1 MRFLATGLRLLLVL
15 CLLLSLGLATAC
27 SRSDDAGGGE
37 ETAVSDSSSSS
48 DDESGEKKRQRK
60 KDEDGE
66 EDEEDEEEA
75 VPIEV
80 VSLVR
85 GQIESVLRFSTNLEA
100 ENEVQVFAEAERRI
114 TQLLVE
120 EGDDVAK
127 GQLLLRLQDE
137 AQRTEVARVES
148 QLAKAKREY
157 ERQTNLWEQQLI
169 SEETYSEATVNLE
182 QLELALRDAKREL
195 GYTEVRA
202 PIKGTITERF
212 VNVGD
217 QVTVNQ
223 HLFDIVD
230 FDSIVARVYVPEKEL
245 YRLQPGQVARLFA
258 EAAGTDARTGTVD
271 RLAPRVDPKSGTVK
285 VTVAIPRS
293 ENLLPGMY
301 VTVELI
307 TEVHEDAVLV
317 PKKALVYDADQI
329 FVFRMKDDETVERLL
344 IQAALQDRDHIEPA
358 GILEAGD
365 RVVVG
370 GQSSLKDGSM
380 VRLVGTEKPEEADG
394 EEETAS

>member
-1 MRFLATGLRLLLVL
+1 MKFLAFGMRLLLATFLV
-15 CLLLSLGLATAC
+15 LSLGLGTAC
-27 SRSDDAGGGE
+27 NRSDDAGGGDDTE
-37 ETAVSDSSSSS
+37 AVDGDSDSKEDRDS
-48 DDESGEKKRQRK
+48 K
-60 KDEDGE
+60 KDKKKDKDGDE
-66 EDEEDEEEA
+66 EDDEEEA

-80 VSLVR
+80 VSLER
-85 GQIESVLRFSTNLEA
+85 GKIESLLRFSTNLEA
-100 ENEVQVFAEAERRI
+100 ENEVQVISEAERKVTR
-114 TQLLVE
+114 LLVE
-120 EGDDVAK
+120 EGDDVKK
-127 GQLLLRLQDE
+127 GQLLVSLQDE

-157 ERQTNLWEQQLI
+157 DRQTNLWEQKLI
-169 SEETYSEATVNLE
+169 SEETYTEATHTLE

-195 GYTEVRA
+195 AYTEVRA

-245 YRLQPGQVARLFA
+245 HRLKPGQVARLFA
-258 EAAGTDARTGTVD
+258 EAAGAEARAGAVD

-285 VTVAIPRS
+285 VTVAIPRG

-329 FVFRMKDDETVERLL
+329 FVFRMKDDDTVERLL
-344 IQAALQDRDHIEPA
+344 IEAALQDRDNIEPA
-358 GILEAGD
+358 SILEAGD

-380 VRLVGTEKPEEADG
+380 VRLVGAEKAEDEET
-394 EEETAS
+394 EETAS

>member
-1 MRFLATGLRLLLVL
+1 
-15 CLLLSLGLATAC
+15 
-27 SRSDDAGGGE
+27 
-37 ETAVSDSSSSS
+37 
-48 DDESGEKKRQRK
+48 
-60 KDEDGE
+60 
-66 EDEEDEEEA
+66 
-75 VPIEV
+75 
-80 VSLVR
+80 
-85 GQIESVLRFSTNLEA
+85 
-100 ENEVQVFAEAERRI
+100 
-114 TQLLVE
+114 
-120 EGDDVAK
+120 
-127 GQLLLRLQDE
+127 
-137 AQRTEVARVES
+137 VES

-157 ERQTNLWEQQLI
+157 ERQTNLWKQQLI
-169 SEETYSEATVNLE
+169 SEETYSETTVNLE
-182 QLELALRDAKREL
+182 QLELALRDAKRGL

-217 QVTVNQ
+217 HATVNQ

-245 YRLQPGQVARLFA
+245 YRLKPGQVARLFA
-258 EAAGTDARTGTVD
+258 EAAGSDARSGTVD

-344 IQAALQDRDHIEPA
+344 IRAALQDRDHIEPA

-380 VRLVGTEKPEEADG
+380 VRLVGAEKPEEG
-394 EEETAS
+394 ETEEETAS

>member
-1 MRFLATGLRLLLVL
+1 MKFLASGIRLLLAL
-15 CLLLSLGLATAC
+15 CLALPLGFGVAC
-27 SRSDDAGGGE
+27 NRSD
-37 ETAVSDSSSSS
+37 ETGSGDETEAADGSSDSKEDRDS
-48 DDESGEKKRQRK
+48 KRSKK
-60 KDEDGE
+60 KDKDGE
-66 EDEEDEEEA
+66 DEEEDEEEA

-80 VSLVR
+80 VSLER
-85 GQIESVLRFSTNLEA
+85 GRIEALLRFSTNLEA
-100 ENEVQVFAEAERRI
+100 ENEVQVFSEAERKVTR
-114 TQLLVE
+114 LLVE
-120 EGDDVAK
+120 EGDDVAR
-127 GQLLLRLQDE
+127 GQLLVSLQDE

-157 ERQTNLWEQQLI
+157 ERQTNLWEQKLI
-169 SEETYSEATVNLE
+169 SEEVYTEATHALE
-182 QLELALRDAKREL
+182 QLELALRDAKRAL

-245 YRLQPGQVARLFA
+245 HRLKPGQVARLFA
-258 EAAGTDARTGTVD
+258 EAAGAEARAGAVD

-285 VTVAIPRS
+285 VTVAIPRG

-329 FVFRMKDDETVERLL
+329 FVFRMKDDDTVERLL
-344 IQAALQDRDHIEPA
+344 IEAALQDRDNIEPA
-358 GILEAGD
+358 SILEAGD

-380 VRLVGTEKPEEADG
+380 VRLVGVEQIEEEAG
-394 EEETAS
+394 